1 MSTASYV
8 QETTENHHKMKN
20 IIHTIAALAIS
31 VSTVAARNIEQPFS
45 VLCDDSLECKKT
57 GGDFKFWEGLDI
69 GVNGYLTSSNSL
81 TLPAGSP
88 FLELDYARSHSF
100 SWNIGQYNLKIVK
113 NYVQVVTGI
122 GLEWNSYA
130 FRNNWSL
137 DPDAPIVTATE
148 TNFDYTKNKL
158 KTTWVNVPVL
168 LEFNTNKNED
178 ESFHIAMGVTGGYNI
193 FSNRLKQ
200 EYTVNGIDSR
210 RKLKD
215 DFNVNP
221 FRYAATVRVGYG
233 DFSIFANY
241 QINEFFKPMRG
252 PELHPFSGGFTLNF

>member
-1 MSTASYV
+1 
-8 QETTENHHKMKN
+8 MKN
-20 IIHTIAALAIS
+20 ILHTIAALALTITTAS
-31 VSTVAARNIEQPFS
+31 ARQIERPLS
-45 VLCDDSLECKKT
+45 LNCDDSLECKRS
-57 GGDFKFWEGLDI
+57 GGDFKYWEGFDI
-69 GVNGYLTSSNSL
+69 GVNGYLTGTNSL
-81 TLPAGSP
+81 VVPSGSQ

-100 SWNIGQYNLKIVK
+100 SWNMGQYNLKIVK

-137 DPDAPIVTATE
+137 DMDSPMVTATE
-148 TNFDYTKNKL
+148 TNIDYSKNKL

-168 LEFNTNKNED
+168 LEFNTSKDED
-178 ESFHIAMGVTGGYNI
+178 KSFHIAVGVTGGYNI
-193 FSNRLKQ
+193 FRNRLKQ
-200 EYTVNGIDSR
+200 EYTIDGTESK

-221 FRYAATVRVGYG
+221 FRYSATARIGYG

-241 QINEFFKPMRG
+241 QINEFFKPNRG
-252 PELHPFSGGFTLNF
+252 PALYPFSGGISLNF